1 MGVYILKRLA
11 GFIPTMILLILMT
24 VTLLRVTPGDAVD
37 SILGDY
43 ASLEE
48 KNMLRAKLGL
58 DKGVLDQFLSYL
70 KDLSSGNLGDS
81 LIYQRSVLSL
91 INERFL
97 GTLKLA
103 FFSVSFAFFVGVG
116 AGVLA
121 VFWRGKKRASL
132 IYFLSLIGVAIP
144 NFWLGPLLILI
155 FSLGLNLLPV
165 SGYTEP
171 AHYVLPVLTMG
182 SSLVAIITKMTSES
196 LDMNLRADYTRT
208 ARAKGLSFLHTLL
221 THVLKN
227 SFIPVMTIVSLQF
240 SVLLTGALVTESI
253 FDWPGLGSLVLEA
266 LRNRDYPLV
275 QGCVLFFGF
284 CYTLVSLFTDLVYVF
299 LDPRIS
305 LVKEKEIF

>member
-11 GFIPTMILLILMT
+11 SFLPTMILLVFLT
-24 VTLLRVTPGDAVD
+24 VTLLRATPGDAVD

-48 KNMLRAKLGL
+48 KNLLREKLGL
-58 DKGVLDQFLSYL
+58 DKGVWEQLFSYL
-70 KDLSSGNLGDS
+70 SGLGRGDLGDS
-81 LIYQRSVLSL
+81 LIYQRPVLSL
-91 INERFL
+91 ISERL
-97 GTLKLA
+97 PETLKLA
-103 FFSVSFAFFVGVG
+103 FFSVLFAFAVGVG
-116 AGVLA
+116 AGALV
-121 VFWRGKKRASL
+121 VFWRGKKRSSFIQLASL
-132 IYFLSLIGVAIP
+132 VGVAIP

-171 AHYVLPVLTMG
+171 AHYILPVLTMG
-182 SSLVAIITKMTSES
+182 GSLVAIVTKMTSES
-196 LDMNLRADYTRT
+196 LEANLRADYTRT

-227 SFIPVMTIVSLQF
+227 SFIPIVTIVSLQF

-284 CYTLVSLFTDLVYVF
+284 CYAFVSLFTDLAYAF

-305 LVKEKEIF
+305 LVKEKENF

>member
-1 MGVYILKRLA
+1 
-11 GFIPTMILLILMT
+11 MT
-24 VTLLRVTPGDAVD
+24 VILLRVTPGDAVD
-37 SILGDY
+37 SLLGDY
-43 ASLEE
+43 ASFEE
-48 KNMLRAKLGL
+48 KNILRAKLGL
-58 DKGVLDQFLSYL
+58 DKGIGDQFLAYI
-70 KDLSSGNLGDS
+70 KDLFSGNLGES

-91 INERFL
+91 IKERFL

-121 VFWRGKKRASL
+121 VFWREKKRASL
-132 IYFLSLIGVAIP
+132 IYFFSLIGVAIP
-144 NFWLGPLLILI
+144 NFWLGPILILV

-196 LDMNLRADYTRT
+196 LKMNLQADYTRT
-208 ARAKGLSFLHTLL
+208 ARAKGLSSLYTLL

-227 SFIPVMTIVSLQF
+227 SFIPVMTIISLQF

-284 CYTLVSLFTDLVYVF
+284 CYTLVSLFTDIVYVF